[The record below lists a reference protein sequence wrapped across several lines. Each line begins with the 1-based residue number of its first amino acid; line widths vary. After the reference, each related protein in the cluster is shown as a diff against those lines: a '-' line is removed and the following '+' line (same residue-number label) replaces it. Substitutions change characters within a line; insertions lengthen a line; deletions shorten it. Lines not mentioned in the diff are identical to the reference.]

1 MSEVQDIIYGVTG
14 QSLHFDAP
22 EGRPSSVTSVTVYP
36 ATTGDDGTS
45 EDATSGS
52 ATVETNPDTTVDA
65 ASGISQADARKLNVA
80 ATTGVEVGRRYLLTS
95 AANGGREWIE
105 VARFV
110 ANDYITCAYP
120 LLNDYVTND
129 TLESTRITASVDST
143 WIADS
148 ANISDDYDPNPGY
161 RVRWVYV
168 VGGKTYAHD
177 AYFDVVRYPSGHGVT
192 SADMNDFRPQWHHE
206 VSHFHRDDGG
216 QRLID
221 EAYRQVRW
229 DMHEAGVPDEMVR
242 HSEGVDHLVKYKA
255 FAELLKSKLFAGG
268 AVDAGAVE
276 LAMSDYQSRLDQ
288 LIRVTVK
295 LPVAADTSGA
305 GVPRE
310 ALGIWER

>member
-1 MSEVQDIIYGVTG
+1 MREVQDIIHGVTG
-14 QSLHFDAP
+14 QSLFFDAP
-22 EGRPSSVTSVTVYP
+22 EGRPSSVTGVKVFLAS
-36 ATTGDDGTS
+36 TGDSGT
-45 EDATSGS
+45 EEGATSGS
-52 ATVETNPDTTVDA
+52 GSVEANPSTTVDA
-65 ASGISQADARKLNVA
+65 ASGISQADARKLNVT
-80 ATTGVEVGRRYLLTS
+80 ATTGVAVGRRYLLTG
-95 AANGGREWIE
+95 AAGGKEWIE
-105 VARFV
+105 VAKFV
-110 ANDYITCAYP
+110 SADYITCAYP
-120 LLNDYVTND
+120 LLNDYTTGD
-129 TLESTRITASVDST
+129 TLESTRISISVDDT
-143 WIADS
+143 WVADTS
-148 ANISDDYDPNPGY
+148 EIGDDMDPNPYY
-161 RVRWVYV
+161 RVRWEYV
-168 VGGKTYAHD
+168 VDSVTYVHD
-177 AYFDVVRYPSGHGVT
+177 SYFDVVRYPSGHGVT
-192 SADMNDFRPQWHHE
+192 TADMNDFRPTWQHDAMT
-206 VSHFHRDDGG
+206 FHRDDGG